1 MTTPTSQPLDT
12 RRLWL
17 VTVVSIVAIVAG
29 QRHRSADRT
38 TPVRRSVSR
47 LVAAAVVTLFV
58 IVAKVVAGPRGA
70 AVTGVVGVL
79 IAVLLLDQVS

>member
-17 VTVVSIVAIVAG
+17 VTVVSIVAIVAVNAIVRG
-29 QRHRSADRT
+29 PNNAGS
-38 TPVRRSVSR
+38 PVLPR

>member
-17 VTVVSIVAIVAG
+17 VTVVSIVAIVAVN
-29 QRHRSADRT
+29 AI
-38 TPVRRSVSR
+38 VRGPNNPGSPIVSR